1 MLHEDLGT
9 DILPAEYG
17 GTNGTVQ
24 ELTGERVN
32 RQNKFL
38 RHGCSVEPSCSQVAL
53 AFSSAALLLGSGTNN
68 KESINGHCNLHQGC
82 LKCNYFTCDFSF

>member
-38 RHGCSVEPSCSQVAL
+38 RQGCSVEPFCSQVAL
-53 AFSSAALLLGSGTNN
+53 ALQHFLGNGTINR
-68 KESINGHCNLHQGC
+68 ESIN
-82 LKCNYFTCDFSF
+82 

>member
-24 ELTGERVN
+24 ELTGESQQTEQVLEAGLLSGA
-32 RQNKFL
+32 FL
-38 RHGCSVEPSCSQVAL
+38 LPG
-53 AFSSAALLLGSGTNN
+53 G
-68 KESINGHCNLHQGC
+68 
-82 LKCNYFTCDFSF
+82 FSF

>member
-24 ELTGERVN
+24 ELTGESQQTEQVLEAGLLSGA
-32 RQNKFL
+32 FL
-38 RHGCSVEPSCSQVAL
+38 LPGG
-53 AFSSAALLLGSGTNN
+53 FSSAALFRKWNN
-68 KESINGHCNLHQGC
+68 
-82 LKCNYFTCDFSF
+82 